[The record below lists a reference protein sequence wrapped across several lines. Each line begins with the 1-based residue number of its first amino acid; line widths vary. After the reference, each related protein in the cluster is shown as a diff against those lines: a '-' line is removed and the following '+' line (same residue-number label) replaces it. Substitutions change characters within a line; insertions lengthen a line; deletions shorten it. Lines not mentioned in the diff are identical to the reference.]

1 MSDTKD
7 LQMIEKIRGFRV
19 SKKRKKVAL
28 IEGAIARLQTEIS
41 QINNKIKT
49 GQEHFRDE
57 KKAILEHLMRQRSNV
72 DALFTLQKKEL
83 LEQKR
88 VGEALKERGGK
99 EEDMSNKEHAH
110 RLELK
115 ALWESE
121 KALLK
126 IEELVKM
133 EVR

>member
-1 MSDTKD
+1 MSHKED

-19 SKKRKKVAL
+19 SKKRKKVAA
-28 IEGAIARLQTEIS
+28 IESAIARLQGEIN
-41 QINNKIKT
+41 QLNDRIKA
-49 GQEHFRDE
+49 GQLNFRQE
-57 KKAILEHLMRQRSNV
+57 KKEILEQLKLHRSNV

-83 LEQKR
+83 LEHKR
-88 VGEALKERGGK
+88 VGEALKQRGGW
-99 EEDMSNKEHAH
+99 EEDVSSKEHAH
-110 RLELK
+110 QLELK

-133 EVR
+133 ELR